1 MKAPK
6 CRSCGESHWGN
17 CAGISVGN
25 VATLVEK
32 VATITAKGSKTR
44 EKVATP
50 DNNVATIRKVSIR
63 ELNQGISA
71 QFFNLPFKVTRNGKV
86 IAVVS
91 AE

>member
-17 CAGISVGN
+17 CSGISVGN
-25 VATLVEK
+25 VATLVKK
-32 VATITAKGSKTR
+32 VATIR
-44 EKVATP
+44 
-50 DNNVATIRKVSIR
+50 RVSIR

-71 QFFNLPFKVTRNGKV
+71 QFSNLPFEVTKNGKV

-91 AE
+91 DM

>member
-32 VATITAKGSKTR
+32 VATITAKVSKTR